1 MSIAAASLR
10 MLVYSARYCGS
21 NLELDLNEILTK
33 STHNNR
39 RDGITGALLVDGL
52 TFVQAVEGP
61 PDEIERLFGR
71 ICADRR
77 CAQHEVLLDQP
88 ASGRS
93 AFEWTLHV
101 AHLDT
106 ATGIDPTVLRAF
118 RDAYIHGFKADVA
131 GFIDLLHV
139 LLTHGAAAGGPV
151 VR

>member
-1 MSIAAASLR
+1 MSVMTAPLR

-21 NLELDLNEILTK
+21 NLELDLNDILTK
-33 STHNNR
+33 STRNNR
-39 RDGITGALLVDGL
+39 RDGVTGALLVDGL

-61 PDEIERLFGR
+61 PDAIERLFGR

-93 AFEWTLHV
+93 AWEWSLHV
-101 AHLDT
+101 AHLD
-106 ATGIDPTVLRAF
+106 AARGIDPAALRAF
-118 RDAYIHGFKADVA
+118 RDAYTHGFKADVA
-131 GFIDLLHV
+131 GFIDVLHA
-139 LLTHGAAAGGPV
+139 LLTPGSAAGGPV